1 MATLPPDKTSRDAN
15 LNALVA
21 AVQQWGQ
28 KEKTRLDNE
37 TLFLRS
43 VLTGRGATAAGD
55 ANLAAAVSALE
66 NEIDQY
72 ILFGNPGGA
81 TGG

>member
-15 LNALVA
+15 LNALLA
-21 AVQQWGQ
+21 AVQEWGQ

-55 ANLAAAVSALE
+55 ANLEQAVSALKE
-66 NEIDQY
+66 EIDQY
-72 ILFGNPGGA
+72 VLFGSIGGAPGG
-81 TGG
+81 